1 MRIAQVIGSITLN
14 RWHDTFAGAQLKLVV
29 PMTLDELAGA
39 KKPMGDS
46 LVVWD
51 PLGAGVGQLV
61 SLSEGGEAAQPFR
74 PLEKPVDA
82 YLSAILDDV
91 HIDHRV
97 AQQMLNKS

>member
-1 MRIAQVIGSITLN
+1 
-14 RWHDTFAGAQLKLVV
+14 
-29 PMTLDELAGA
+29 
-39 KKPMGDS
+39 
-46 LVVWD
+46 
-51 PLGAGVGQLV
+51 LV

-91 HIDHRV
+91 HIDERI